1 MNWNRVL
8 GALLGGAAR
17 PPRRR
22 IRRSGLPIG
31 GGGNMALA
39 RTLARLATVAI
50 EAMNRPSQSPTP
62 APRHEAPA
70 PRGAGSAPRGA
81 GSAPRGAGSA
91 PRGAGSG
98 RSARLPEWTTAP
110 APSPY
115 TPPAETPDAPL
126 VEEVEGLLLIRAMI
140 AAAKADGSV
149 DAEERRAIAEQLD
162 SAGLSA
168 EERDFI
174 LADFERPLTPDAL
187 ARQATDP
194 MMRARL
200 YAGAVA
206 AMDEIS
212 APERAWLDELAKAL
226 GLDRRAAAAIEE
238 RLST

>member
-1 MNWNRVL
+1 MDWNRVL

-22 IRRSGLPIG
+22 IRRTGLPMG
-31 GGGNMALA
+31 GGGNVALA

-50 EAMNRPSQSPTP
+50 EAMSRPSQGT
-62 APRHEAPA
+62 APA
-70 PRGAGSAPRGA
+70 PRGRTAPAGKAPA
-81 GSAPRGAGSA
+81 
-91 PRGAGSG
+91 
-98 RSARLPEWTTAP
+98 RSARLPEWTSAP
-110 APSPY
+110 APNPY
-115 TPPAETPDAPL
+115 TPPAEAPADAPGMPL
-126 VEEVEGLLLIRAMI
+126 MEEAEGLLLIRAMI
-140 AAAKADGSV
+140 AAAKADGAV

-174 LADFERPLTPDAL
+174 LADFENPLTPAVL
-187 ARQATDP
+187 AAQATDP

-206 AMDEIS
+206 AMGEIS
-212 APERAWLDELAKAL
+212 PPERAWLDELAQAL
-226 GLDRRAAAAIEE
+226 GLDGQAAAAIEE

>member
-1 MNWNRVL
+1 MDWNRVL

-22 IRRSGLPIG
+22 VRRTGLPSG
-31 GGGNMALA
+31 GGGNVALA

-50 EAMNRPSQSPTP
+50 EAMARPQQAPPPAAPRGRRPAATP
-62 APRHEAPA
+62 APAPS
-70 PRGAGSAPRGA
+70 RT
-81 GSAPRGAGSA
+81 
-91 PRGAGSG
+91 
-98 RSARLPEWTTAP
+98 RSARLPEWSSAPAP

-115 TPPAETPDAPL
+115 TPPAEAADAPL
-126 VEEVEGLLLIRAMI
+126 VEEAEGLLLIRAMI
-140 AAAKADGSV
+140 AAAKADGV
-149 DAEERRAIAEQLD
+149 VEAAERRAIAEQLD

-174 LADFERPLTPDAL
+174 LADFDKPLTPAAL
-187 ARQATDP
+187 AGQATDP

-200 YAGAVA
+200 YAGAVV

-212 APERAWLDELAKAL
+212 PPERAWLDELAKAL

-238 RLST
+238 RLSA